1 LNQLDNNENK
11 KRAFTGAMA
20 MEWFEGFLIQ
30 RFGFV
35 PASFT
40 AQTSFADLGLDSM
53 DAVVMAGLLED
64 ALAMPLEPEIFLTQ
78 TCVAD
83 VIDLLNQRGILKQS
97 EGELG

>member
-1 LNQLDNNENK
+1 
-11 KRAFTGAMA
+11 MA
-20 MEWFEGFLIQ
+20 VEWFEGFLIK
-30 RFGFV
+30 RFGSV
-35 PASFT
+35 PASCT

-78 TCVAD
+78 TCLAD